1 MDVTTLL
8 NKMMMVEKK
17 KMMMMTA
24 MKIAVFC
31 IRGVNALMLLL
42 SVVKDCCFEF

>member
-17 KMMMMTA
+17 KMMMTA